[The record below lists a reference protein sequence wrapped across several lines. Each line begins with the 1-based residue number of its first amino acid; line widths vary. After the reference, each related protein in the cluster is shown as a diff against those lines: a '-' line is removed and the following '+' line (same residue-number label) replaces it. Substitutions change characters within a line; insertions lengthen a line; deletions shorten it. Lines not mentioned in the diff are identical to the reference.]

1 MGLTIFVPN
10 RHWHFNRVLRAI
22 WVGNFY
28 RPRAL
33 ARLRYIW
40 RLVLSPFS
48 FKVRNWLPIWIR
60 DRHGIL
66 GIWYLVQVRRHT
78 ICRVRVVLVG
88 IIRHHV
94 NRYVH
99 GIKRPIWVRYFHFP
113 GCVTSLGSVWCL
125 FPSKGRP
132 LWEVDLLAVLI
143 LSNYRPGWHFLQF
156 HTAWHIWYLA
166 GLGIVLFRV
175 TVNVH
180 GYARYFFTRAVWV
193 GYSYRPGLVA
203 WRSRVN

>member
-1 MGLTIFVPN
+1 MGLAVFVPN
-10 RHWHFNRVLRAI
+10 RYWYVNRFLRAV
-22 WVGNFY
+22 WVGDFY

-40 RLVLSPFS
+40 FFRPVCS
-48 FKVRNWLPIWIR
+48 KVGDWLLIWIR
-60 DRHGIL
+60 NRYRVL
-66 GIWYLVQVRRHT
+66 SSWYLVQV
-78 ICRVRVVLVG
+78 CRQTVRGLRVILVG